1 MKTIQN
7 PELYE
12 NEKNNIFHQLR
23 AHYLRLNIELHHEFE
38 DKKIEK
44 PIIEKQIIDKAPIQ
58 ATILQSRMKKMQY
71 MKVLRN
77 GISIEDNDTD
87 INLQLKNSN
96 YYSYNNLL
104 EKLRVND
111 IENDDEIEIKS
122 WKQLTFDEQK
132 IKIIEFAEKF
142 KNIMDKEVWEQFKKD
157 IIKKLKNKYFITNSV
172 INWHKKSQSILEID
186 KLVINPACF
195 YWEYD

>member
-1 MKTIQN
+1 
-7 PELYE
+7 
-12 NEKNNIFHQLR
+12 
-23 AHYLRLNIELHHEFE
+23 
-38 DKKIEK
+38 
-44 PIIEKQIIDKAPIQ
+44 
-58 ATILQSRMKKMQY
+58 

-77 GISIEDNDTD
+77 GIPIEDNDTD
-87 INLQLKNSN
+87 INLQSKNSN

-104 EKLRVND
+104 EKLKVND
-111 IENDDEIEIKS
+111 IVTDDETTIKS

-157 IIKKLKNKYFITNSV
+157 IIQKLKNNYFITNLI

-186 KLVINPACF
+186 KLVINPSCF